1 MHFFE
6 HYNENI
12 VKYDL
17 INKFRYKNLIDIP
30 KLRFISL
37 RFNLKKYDLKQLIS
51 ALAALELITL
61 QKGSLLT
68 SKVSSVSLK
77 IRKGQPVGCKVV
89 LRRDKMLQFLT
100 KLVNK
105 IIIEN
110 KEVKQLT
117 TLNYNLFSFKISNIL
132 IFNELEK
139 NYQFFKNLKNLDI
152 SIATT
157 PTDFESFLFLL
168 KSYKIKIRKQM

>member
-17 INKFRYKNLIDIP
+17 INKFRYKNLVDIP

-37 RFNLKKYDLKQLIS
+37 QFNLKKYDQKQLTS

-61 QKGSLLT
+61 QKGSLIA

-77 IRKGQPVGCKVV
+77 IRKGQPVGCKVI
-89 LRRDKMLQFLT
+89 LRRDKMLQFMT
-100 KLVNK
+100 KLMN
-105 IIIEN
+105 IILIEN
-110 KEVKQLT
+110 KKVKEST
-117 TLNYNLFSFKISNIL
+117 PVCYNSFSFKISNTL
-132 IFNELEK
+132 IFSELEK
-139 NYQFFKNLKNLDI
+139 NYQFFKNLKNLDV
-152 SIATT
+152 SIITT
-157 PTDFESFLFLL
+157 PTNYKSFLFLL
-168 KSYKIKIRKQM
+168 KSYKIKA